1 MFGRAMDLAARTEQY
16 GALDLMAQDLNKDS
30 DPRVLERCAEFFSQ
44 NQQYD
49 KAVELLAY
57 AKKVHII
64 TKKVKINI
72 VSFSVPRGNHHGV
85 TTQHSYHRCD
95 GRGND
100 AD

>member
-30 DPRVLERCAEFFSQ
+30 DPRVLERCAEFFSH

-57 AKKVHII
+57 AKKVCIVI
-64 TKKVKINI
+64 TAVEMNA
-72 VSFSVPRGNHHGV
+72 FSSSVQRSNHHGIAA
-85 TTQHSYHRCD
+85 QHSHHRRN
-95 GRGND
+95 G
-100 AD
+100 

>member
-57 AKKVHII
+57 AKKVRV
-64 TKKVKINI
+64 TSVG
-72 VSFSVPRGNHHGV
+72 VASSMSFSSSVPRGDYNGIS
-85 TTQHSYHRCD
+85 TQHSHNRCV
-95 GRGND
+95 G
-100 AD
+100 